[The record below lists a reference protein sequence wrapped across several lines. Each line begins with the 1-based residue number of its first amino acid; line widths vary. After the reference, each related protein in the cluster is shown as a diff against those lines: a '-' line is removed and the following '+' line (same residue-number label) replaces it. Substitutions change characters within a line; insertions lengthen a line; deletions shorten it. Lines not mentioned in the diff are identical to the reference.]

1 MSSHIKLGTTAATL
15 REYMLVDFRQYL
27 RSNANQL
34 AAKIGT
40 GAGDYSDLQSWTAYA
55 MDNWQAGVG
64 KKDVDA
70 GGFLYADSETRW
82 PNRLQL
88 PMALMPATQADT
100 TNYPLNTGYCPGILK
115 PESSVQVGSVVTL
128 RKLAKRIEGNG
139 TKLIGALI
147 YLANDDNVAAT
158 NPITTTIDVGLWTD
172 AASLPSSALTTKVE
186 YLNNTWGYSC
196 HYVEFDQLLSDGT
209 FYWIV
214 VAPTTA
220 GEVMNLPVDVS
231 SVDPTVDGMAWY
243 NGSTWAS
250 YTSGRM
256 LIEPVMGMPPATAS
270 ITKLQ
275 YFPAS
280 GYMYAAAGAILY
292 RQATDASNWVAIT
305 SALAADITD
314 LHSNGDTLYIG
325 LGDSNNYITMDAAE
339 VFSASLVPGRL
350 FTRFN
355 GYLWRVSNNSISYS
369 SDGATWSDLIE
380 VSPPGFSINGIAGQ
394 GDYIFAA
401 ADDGLY
407 FLGAADTVFTITPWG
422 QLDPSENFGSGMLNW
437 QGALYIPLNA
447 GIYRYDASSMLPV
460 GPDLGEGLPLNRS
473 GVIGAV
479 ATQNNWL
486 YCLVRATAGAS
497 TVWAYNGQGWHYV
510 AEAPTNDELYFTSIH
525 YRRTN
530 QKLYLG
536 TNKGVIFTCVA
547 TDNPNA
553 IDLDTLA
560 YTTPYAT
567 IETDWIYG
575 GLKGVNKDWESVM
588 VMGDDISELHPVR
601 VYWLDENSEAWEY
614 LGEVTA
620 TGQELRWS
628 DYTTRPNSK
637 QLCIGL
643 GLYAKES
650 LNYQGTPI
658 IRSVRVKYHNMI
670 TDTFRWNLPIQ
681 ISDEQMTNTIL
692 ATYTAAQMRTHLD
705 GLVQQV
711 PPVIFEDIDGT
722 QYECKVLDCTVQLDK
737 METVNGAQRYSA
749 VYRVTVEQVAYSAS
763 T

>member
-15 REYMLVDFRQYL
+15 REYMLVDYRQYL

-40 GAGDYSDLQSWTAYA
+40 GAGDYSDLQSWTAFA

-88 PMALMPATQADT
+88 PMALVPATAADPD
-100 TNYPLNTGYCPGILK
+100 NYPLNTGYCPGIIK

-139 TKLIGALI
+139 TKLIGVHI

-158 NPITTTIDVGLWTD
+158 NPITTTINIGLWSD
-172 AASLPSSALTTKVE
+172 SASLPGSSITTKVE
-186 YLNNTWGYSC
+186 YINNTWGYGA
-196 HYVEFDQLLSDGT
+196 HYVEFDNTLTDGT

-214 VAPTTA
+214 VEPSTA
-220 GEVMNLPVDVS
+220 GEVMNLPVDTS
-231 SVDPTVDGMAWY
+231 SPDPTADGMAWY
-243 NGSTWAS
+243 NGATWAS
-250 YTSGRM
+250 YSSGRM
-256 LIEPVMGMPPATAS
+256 LIEPVMGMPPATEQ
-270 ITKLQ
+270 INKLC

-280 GYMYAAAGAILY
+280 GFMYAAAGETLY
-292 RQATDASNWVAIT
+292 KQETDADKWEAVT
-305 SALAADITD
+305 SAFAANITD
-314 LHSNGDTLYIG
+314 LHTDGDTLYIG
-325 LGDSNNYITMDAAE
+325 IGDSTNYKTMDGAE
-339 VFSASLVPGRL
+339 TITTASVPARI
-350 FTRFN
+350 FTRWN
-355 GYLWRVSNNSISYS
+355 GYLWRAVNNDVHYT
-369 SDGATWSDLIE
+369 SDGVTWSAAVE
-380 VSPPGFSINGIAGQ
+380 VCPDGFSVNGLSGQ
-394 GDYIFAA
+394 GDYMFVSC
-401 ADDGLY
+401 DDGLY
-407 FLGAADTVFTITPWG
+407 YIGFGDSVFTVTPWG
-422 QLDPSENFGSGMLNW
+422 QLDPSENFGEGMLNW

-473 GVIGAV
+473 GVIGAI

-510 AEAPTNDELYFTSIH
+510 TEAPTNDELYFTSIH

-530 QKLYLG
+530 QKIYLG
-536 TNKGVIFTCVA
+536 TNKGVIFTVVA

-560 YTTPYAT
+560 YTTPYGT

-575 GLKGVNKDWESVM
+575 GLRDVRKDWESVM
-588 VMGDDISELHPVR
+588 IMGDGIDSLHPVR
-601 VYWLDENSEAWEY
+601 VYWLDEQSEAWEY

-620 TGQELRWS
+620 SGQELRWS

-643 GLYAKES
+643 GLYAKETV
-650 LNYQGTPI
+650 NYQGTPI
-658 IRSVRVKYHNMI
+658 IRGVRVKYHNMV
-670 TDTFRWNLPIQ
+670 TDTWRWNLPIQ
-681 ISDEQMTNTIL
+681 VSDDQMTSTTLN
-692 ATYTAAQMRTHLD
+692 TYTAAQMRAHLD
-705 GLVQQV
+705 ALTRQV
-711 PPVIFEDIDGT
+711 PPIIYEDPFGE
-722 QYECKVLDCTVQLDK
+722 QHECKVLDCTVQMDK
-737 METVNGAQRYSA
+737 MEYVNGATRYSA
-749 VYRVTVEQVAYSAS
+749 VYRLTIEQVAYSAS

>member
-1 MSSHIKLGTTAATL
+1 MSSHIRLGTTAATL
-15 REYMLVDFRQYL
+15 REYMLTDYRQYL

-40 GAGDYSDLQSWTAYA
+40 GAGDYSDLQSWTAFA

-88 PMALMPATQADT
+88 PMALVPATQADT

-115 PESSVQVGSVVTL
+115 AESSVAIGSTQTV

-139 TKLIGALI
+139 TRIIGVHL
-147 YLANDDNVAAT
+147 YLANDDNLSAT
-158 NPITTTIDVGLWTD
+158 PITTTINVGLWTD
-172 AASLPSSALTTKVE
+172 SASLPSASLVTNVE

-196 HYVEFDQLLSDGT
+196 HYIEFDALLSDGT

-214 VAPTTA
+214 VEPTTA
-220 GEVMNLPVDVS
+220 LEIMNLPVDVS

-243 NGSTWAS
+243 NGSAWAS

-256 LIEPVMGMPPATAS
+256 LIEPVMGMPLATEQ
-270 ITKLQ
+270 INKLI

-280 GYMYAAAGAILY
+280 GFMYAAAGETLY
-292 RQATDASNWVAIT
+292 KQQDDASKWVTVA
-305 SALAADITD
+305 AAFAADITD
-314 LHSNGDTLYIG
+314 LHTDGSTLYIG
-325 LGDSNNYITMDAAE
+325 IGDSTNYKTMNGAETLTTAATP
-339 VFSASLVPGRL
+339 ARI
-350 FTRFN
+350 FTRWN
-355 GYLWRVSNNSISYS
+355 GYLWRAVNNTISYT
-369 SDGATWSDLIE
+369 SDGVTWSTAVE
-380 VSPPGFSINGIAGQ
+380 VCASGFSVNGLSGQ
-394 GDYIFAA
+394 GDYMFVSC
-401 ADDGLY
+401 DDGLY
-407 FLGAADTVFTITPWG
+407 YIGFGDSVFTVTPWG
-422 QLDPSENFGSGMLNW
+422 QLDPSEDFGKGMLNW

-473 GVIGAV
+473 GVIGAI

-510 AEAPTNDELYFTSIH
+510 TEAPTNDELYFTSIH

-530 QKLYLG
+530 QKIYLG

-560 YTTPYAT
+560 YTTPYGT

-575 GLKGVNKDWESVM
+575 GLRDVRKDWESVM
-588 VMGDDISELHPVR
+588 IMGDGIDSLHPVR
-601 VYWLDENSEAWEY
+601 VYWLDEQSTEWEY

-620 TGQELRWS
+620 SGTELRWS
-628 DYTTRPNSK
+628 DYATRPNSK

-643 GLYAKES
+643 GLYAKETV
-650 LNYQGTPI
+650 NYQGTPL
-658 IRSVRVKYHNMI
+658 IRGVRVKYHNMI

-681 ISDEQMTNTIL
+681 ISDEQMTNTTL
-692 ATYTAAQMRTHLD
+692 ATYTAVQMRTHLD
-705 GLVQQV
+705 TLVRQV
-711 PPVIFEDIDGT
+711 PPVIFQDIDGV

-737 METVNGAQRYSA
+737 MEAVNDVQRYSA
-749 VYRVTVEQVAYSAS
+749 VYRITVEQVAYAAS

>member
-1 MSSHIKLGTTAATL
+1 MASHIKLGTTAATL
-15 REYMLVDFRQYL
+15 RDYMLVDFRQYL

-40 GAGDYSDLQSWTAYA
+40 GAGDYSDLQSWTAFA

-64 KKDVDA
+64 KKDPDA
-70 GGFLYADSETRW
+70 GGFLYGESETRW

-88 PMALMPATQADT
+88 PMALVPATAQNTDD
-100 TNYPLNTGYCPGILK
+100 YPLNTGYCPGILK
-115 PESSVQVGSVVTL
+115 AESSVAIGSTQTV

-139 TKLIGALI
+139 TKLIGVLI
-147 YLANDDNVAAT
+147 YLANDDNVTT
-158 NPITTTIDVGLWTD
+158 NPITTTINVGLWTD
-172 AASLPSSALTTKVE
+172 STSLPGSVIITKTE

-196 HYVEFDQLLSDGT
+196 HYVEFDATLGDGT
-209 FYWIV
+209 FYHIV
-214 VAPTTA
+214 VEPTTA
-220 GEVMNLPVDVS
+220 LEVMNLPVDTS
-231 SVDPTVDGMAWY
+231 SVDPTVDGMSWY
-243 NGSTWAS
+243 NGSAWAS
-250 YTSGRM
+250 YADGRM
-256 LIEPVMGMPPATAS
+256 LIEPVMGMPPATEQ
-270 ITKLQ
+270 INRLI

-280 GYMYAAAGAILY
+280 GFMYAAAGETLY
-292 RQATDASNWVAIT
+292 KQETDEDVWEAVT
-305 SALAADITD
+305 SAFAANITD
-314 LHSNGDTLYIG
+314 LHTDGDTLYIG
-325 LGDSNNYITMDAAE
+325 IGDSTNYQTMDGAESFTAA
-339 VFSASLVPGRL
+339 AVPARF
-350 FTRFN
+350 FTRWN
-355 GYLWRVSNNSISYS
+355 GYLWRALNNAVHYT
-369 SDGATWSDLIE
+369 SDGSTWSSAIE
-380 VSPPGFSINGIAGQ
+380 VCPSGFSVNGLSGQ
-394 GDYIFAA
+394 GDYMFVSC
-401 ADDGLY
+401 DDGLY
-407 FLGAADTVFTITPWG
+407 YIGFGDSVFTVTPWG
-422 QLDPSENFGSGMLNW
+422 QLDPSEDFGAGMLNW

-473 GVIGAV
+473 GVIGAI

-510 AEAPTNDELYFTSIH
+510 SEIPTNDELYFTSIH

-560 YTTPYAT
+560 YTTPYGT

-575 GLKGVNKDWESVM
+575 GLKDVNKDWESVM
-588 VMGDDISELHPVR
+588 VMGDGIDELHPVR
-601 VYWLDENSEAWEY
+601 VYWLDDGSEAWEY

-620 TGQELRWS
+620 SGTELRWS

-643 GLYAKES
+643 GLYAKETV
-650 LNYQGTPI
+650 NYQGTPI
-658 IRSVRVKYHNMI
+658 IRAVRVKYHNMI

-681 ISDEQMTNTIL
+681 VSDDQMTSTTLNS
-692 ATYTAAQMRTHLD
+692 YTAAQQRAHLD
-705 GLVQQV
+705 ALVRQV
-711 PPVIFEDIDGT
+711 PPVILEDIDGV
-722 QYECKVLDCTVQLDK
+722 QYECKVLDCTVQPDK
-737 METVNGAQRYSA
+737 LEYINGEQRYSA
-749 VYRVTVEQVAYSAS
+749 VYRITVEQVAYAAS